1 MQDEK
6 EIIRLIKESYP
17 LEPGKEFVSA
27 TGQVL
32 KKAARQKRS
41 RLQYKSRILTSLG
54 ITLCAILASW
64 LFFFDGTVTVKHNL
78 ASFMTEPFSLTAEQ
92 EEPSIY
98 IYHSHDK
105 ESFIPEISANQSSQ
119 AFDDST
125 NITLVGERLQ
135 QLLNEKGVNVI
146 HEQKSV
152 SDVLD
157 KRKWSFDKSY
167 LVSREQFKEAL
178 KDHKNIEMAL
188 DIHRDSRKKPETTLD
203 VNNKGYA
210 RMMFIV
216 SKSSSNFEENLRFA
230 KQLNEKVEKKLPG
243 LSTGV
248 LVKFKDKQNE
258 QSTYNQD
265 LLNQSVLMNVGG
277 VENSIEEEY
286 RTIEV
291 LAEVIEDIMKQASQ

>member
-1 MQDEK
+1 MQDDK
-6 EIIRLIKESYP
+6 EIIRLIKETYP
-17 LEPGKEFVSA
+17 LEPGKEFVTT

-41 RLQYKSRILTSLG
+41 RLQFKIRILRSLG
-54 ITLCAILASW
+54 VTLFAILASW
-64 LFFFDGTVTVKHNL
+64 LLFFGGTATMKRNL
-78 ASFMTEPFSLTAEQ
+78 AALVTDQTSLIAEK

-105 ESFIPEISANQSSQ
+105 ESFIPEIPAGESSQ

-135 QLLNEKGVNVI
+135 QLLTEKGVNAI
-146 HEQKSV
+146 HEQTSV
-152 SDVLD
+152 GAVLD
-157 KRKWSFDKSY
+157 KRQWSFDKSY
-167 LVSREQFKEAL
+167 LVSREQIKDAL
-178 KDHKNIEMAL
+178 NDHKKIEMAL
-188 DIHRDSRKKPETTLD
+188 DIHRDSRKKPETTLT
-203 VNNKGYA
+203 VENKEYA

-230 KQLNEKVEKKLPG
+230 KLLQEKIEKKIPG
-243 LSTGV
+243 MSTGV
-248 LVKFKDKQNE
+248 LVKSKDNPDE

-265 LLNQSVLMNVGG
+265 LLEQSVLMNVGG
-277 VENSIEEEY
+277 VENTLEEEY

-291 LAEVIEDIMKQASQ
+291 LAEVIEDIMKN

>member
-6 EIIRLIKESYP
+6 EVIRLIKEAYP
-17 LEPGKEFVSA
+17 LEPGKEFVST

-32 KKAARQKRS
+32 KEAARQKRS
-41 RLQYKSRILTSLG
+41 RLKYKNRILTSLG
-54 ITLCAILASW
+54 VTLFAILASW
-64 LFFFDGTVTVKHNL
+64 LLFFDGTTTMKQNL
-78 ASFMTEPFSLTAEQ
+78 AALVTDQSSLTAVQ

-105 ESFIPEISANQSSQ
+105 ESFIPEIPASDSSQ

-135 QLLNEKGVNVI
+135 KLLTEQGVNAI
-146 HEQKSV
+146 HEQTSV
-152 SDVLD
+152 GDALD
-157 KRKWSFDKSY
+157 KREWSFDKSY
-167 LVSREQFKEAL
+167 VVSRERLQEVL
-178 KDHKNIEMAL
+178 KDHKKLEMAL
-188 DIHRDSRKKPETTLD
+188 DIHRDSRKKPYTTLTLE
-203 VNNKGYA
+203 NKEYA
-210 RMMFIV
+210 RIMFIV

-230 KQLNEKVEKKLPG
+230 KLLHKKIDRKMPG

-248 LVKFKDKQNE
+248 IVKSKDNSKE

-265 LLNQSVLMNVGG
+265 LMDQSVMMNIGG
-277 VENSIEEEY
+277 EENTLEEEY

-291 LAEVIEDIMKQASQ
+291 LAEVIQDIMTN